1 VVTLAVVLS
10 GVLAAALGWRLV
22 ATGRL
27 DVWTAMGVVM
37 GTLGLAALL
46 TGVPA
51 LSPREDPWV
60 AAAAGVGSGLALFVA
75 TRVFVRLVAPWM
87 TFQRH
92 AASIYG
98 QRAGRSL
105 AAALLVAAGVVV
117 AGEELFWRGLV
128 QPRLAGVGAV
138 GRTGGAAAAWLLYV
152 GVNAASGS
160 LVLVA
165 GGIVGGAVW
174 AALAWWTGGVLA
186 PLLCHAVWTT
196 SMIVLPPPSRPA

>member
-1 VVTLAVVLS
+1 MTLAVALS

-37 GTLGLAALL
+37 GTLGVAALL
-46 TGVPA
+46 TGVPG
-51 LSPREDPWV
+51 LWPRVDPWV
-60 AAAAGVGSGLALFVA
+60 AAAVGTGSGLALFVA
-75 TRVFVRLVAPWM
+75 TRVFVRLVAPWR

-105 AAALLVAAGVVV
+105 AGALLVAAGVVV
-117 AGEELFWRGLV
+117 TGEELFWRGLV
-128 QPRLAGVGAV
+128 QPRLAGLEAL
-138 GRTGGAAAAWLLYV
+138 GRTGGAVAAWLLYV
-152 GVNAASGS
+152 GVNVSSGS
-160 LVLVA
+160 LVLAA

-174 AALAWWTGGVLA
+174 GTLAWWTGGVVA
-186 PLLCHAVWTT
+186 SLLCHAVWTA
-196 SMIVLPPPSRPA
+196 SMIVFPPPSRPA

>member
-1 VVTLAVVLS
+1 VTLAVALS

-46 TGVPA
+46 TGIPA
-51 LSPREDPWV
+51 LSPRVDPWV
-60 AAAAGVGSGLALFVA
+60 AAATGAGSGLALFVA
-75 TRVFVRLVAPWM
+75 TRVFVRLVGRWS

-98 QRAGRSL
+98 QGAGRSL
-105 AAALLVAAGVVV
+105 AGALLVAAGVVV
-117 AGEELFWRGLV
+117 TGEELFWRGLV
-128 QPRLAGVGAV
+128 QPRLAGLEAL
-138 GRTGGAAAAWLLYV
+138 GRTGGAVSAWLLYV
-152 GVNAASGS
+152 GVNVSSGS
-160 LVLVA
+160 LALAA

-174 AALAWWTGGVLA
+174 GALAWWTGGVVA
-186 PLLCHAVWTT
+186 SLLCHAVWTT

>member
-1 VVTLAVVLS
+1 VTLAVALS

-51 LSPREDPWV
+51 LSPRVDPWV
-60 AAAAGVGSGLALFVA
+60 AAAAGAGSGLALFVA
-75 TRVFVRLVAPWM
+75 TRVFVRLLGPWR

-105 AAALLVAAGVVV
+105 ARALLVAAGVVV
-117 AGEELFWRGLV
+117 SGEELFWRGLV
-128 QPRLAGVGAV
+128 QPRLAGLEAFGRTSGAV
-138 GRTGGAAAAWLLYV
+138 AAWLLYV
-152 GVNAASGS
+152 GVNVSSGS
-160 LVLVA
+160 VALAA
-165 GGIVGGAVW
+165 GGIVGGALW
-174 AALAWWTGGVLA
+174 GALAWWTGGIVA
-186 PLLCHAVWTT
+186 SLLCHAVWTA
-196 SMIVLPPPSRPA
+196 SMIVLPPHPRSA